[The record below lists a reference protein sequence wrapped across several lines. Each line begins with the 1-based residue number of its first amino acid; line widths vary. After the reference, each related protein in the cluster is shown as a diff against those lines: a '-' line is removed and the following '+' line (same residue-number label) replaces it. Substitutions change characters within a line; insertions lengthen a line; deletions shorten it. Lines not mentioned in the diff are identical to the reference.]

1 MQIWSECQNLRKT
14 SNDSIV
20 ERVCLPNS
28 DIIFTACSDWIAEY
42 ETFNIDDR
50 AGSRNKLSLGIES
63 SEVLTLLKQSL
74 KPSPLGFW
82 KCSFPMHISCDLTI
96 FIILRT
102 VVLTDFEDAN
112 DSHISCSTAQLPTDY
127 HPRLI
132 RSWSNSRELYDMT
145 YTYEVALS
153 ANNQFLVFADRD
165 FSEIQDTSLAAIFSI
180 RLDAKVVHVEGITFT
195 VPKSANRSFNSIQDC
210 SFHPFGARMVYKYAD
225 SVVFWDFLEGRY
237 PTNALI
243 QSIMH

>member
-42 ETFNIDDR
+42 ETFNVDDR

-82 KCSFPMHISCDLTI
+82 RCSFPMHISCDLTI

-145 YTYEVALS
+145 YTYKL
-153 ANNQFLVFADRD
+153 
-165 FSEIQDTSLAAIFSI
+165 
-180 RLDAKVVHVEGITFT
+180 
-195 VPKSANRSFNSIQDC
+195 P
-210 SFHPFGARMVYKYAD
+210 
-225 SVVFWDFLEGRY
+225 
-237 PTNALI
+237 
-243 QSIMH
+243 